1 MSKLTPLDYR
11 KLVRIFESVGF
22 TVERQKGSHIVMS
35 KPGVARPVVFP
46 KSKNVGV
53 DIIKNNMRTAGISRE
68 QFFELLKGS

>member
-11 KLVRIFESVGF
+11 KLVRIFEAVGF
-22 TVERQKGSHIVMS
+22 VIERQRGSHIIMS

-46 KSKNVGV
+46 KSKNIGV

-68 QFFELLKGS
+68 QFWDLYT